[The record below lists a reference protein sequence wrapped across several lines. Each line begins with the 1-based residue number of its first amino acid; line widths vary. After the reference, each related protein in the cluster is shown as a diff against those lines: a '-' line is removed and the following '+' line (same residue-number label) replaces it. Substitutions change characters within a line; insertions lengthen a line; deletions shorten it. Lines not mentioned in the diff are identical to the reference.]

1 MLDTQ
6 KIRSDFPILKRKIN
20 GKLLIYLDSTASSLK
35 PQLVLSAMDEYY
47 TKFGVNIFR
56 GLYKLSQEAT
66 EAYEEARQ
74 KVASFIGS
82 QTPKE
87 VIFVRNTTEAV
98 NLVATAWGMANIDKQ
113 SEIICTVME
122 HHSNFLPWQQL
133 AKNKGARIKY
143 LDIDQDG
150 KLKTQNS
157 KLNGIVTRKTK
168 LIALTHVSNVLG
180 TINPIREISQ
190 AVKKINPDCLVFVDA
205 AQSVPH
211 LPIDVC
217 DLGCDFLAFSGHKML
232 GPVGIG
238 VLWGKKKPLD
248 EMPPYQYGGEMIKD
262 VFLEQTTFAESP
274 AKFEAGTPNIAGAI
288 GLGAAV
294 SYLQKVGMENV
305 RKHELLLTD
314 YALKQLGKIA
324 NLTVYGPKK
333 AEERGGVIAFNVS
346 GIHPHDLAQILDED
360 NLCLRSGQHCAMPL
374 HQRLGISA
382 SCRVSFYVYNTG
394 EEIDKLIKGIKKAQ
408 KIFKV

>member
-35 PQLVLSAMDEYY
+35 PQPVIEAMDEYY

-66 EAYEEARQ
+66 EAYEEARR
-74 KVASFIGS
+74 KVASFIGA
-82 QTPKE
+82 KNEE

-98 NLVATAWGMANIDKQ
+98 NLVAFSWGMANLDKK

-122 HHSNFLPWQQL
+122 HHSNFIPWQQL
-133 AKNKGARIKY
+133 AKNKGALIKY
-143 LDIDQDG
+143 LDIDSEG
-150 KLKTQNS
+150 KLPEVEEIKKEIS
-157 KLNGIVTRKTK
+157 DKTK

-180 TINPIREISQ
+180 TINPIREISR
-190 AVKKINPDCLVFVDA
+190 AVKKINPNCLVFVDA

-211 LPIDVC
+211 LSVDVSS
-217 DLGCDFLAFSGHKML
+217 LGCDFLAFSGHKML

-238 VLWGKKKPLD
+238 VLWGKKELLD
-248 EMPPYQYGGEMIKD
+248 KMPPYQYGGEMISE
-262 VFLEQTTFAESP
+262 VGFEQTTFAESP

-294 SYLQKVGMENV
+294 SYLEKIGMENV
-305 RKHELLLTD
+305 REHEQFLAA
-314 YALKQLGKIA
+314 YALKQLGQVS
-324 NLTVYGPKK
+324 NLTIYGPKK
-333 AEERGGVIAFNVS
+333 AEERGGVIAFNVL

-382 SCRVSFYVYNTG
+382 SCRVSFYVYNTR
-394 EEIDKLIKGIKKAQ
+394 EEIDQLIKGIKKAQ